1 MRKRIFKVK
10 RLRQLRFGD
19 SDDPVQA
26 YLNFKRGQSKRSRKV
41 ASEIAQIKERI
52 QADQL
57 KNPTAAQPGIHN
69 PVPYLA
75 TGPVKAKRLRI
86 APGYT

>member
-1 MRKRIFKVK
+1 ME
-10 RLRQLRFGD
+10 
-19 SDDPVQA
+19 A
-26 YLNFKRGQSKRSRKV
+26 YLNYKRGQSKRSRKA

-52 QADQL
+52 QADQR
-57 KNPTAAQPGIHN
+57 KDSPAPSPVPPD

-86 APGYT
+86 APGYA